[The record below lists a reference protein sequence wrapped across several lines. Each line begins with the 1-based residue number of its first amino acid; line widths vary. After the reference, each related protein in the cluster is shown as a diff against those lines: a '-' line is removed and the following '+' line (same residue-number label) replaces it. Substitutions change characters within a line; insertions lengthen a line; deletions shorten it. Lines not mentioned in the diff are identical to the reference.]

1 MMALIQR
8 FHQID
13 VEDKGSVGKQ
23 DVIKAITDAGDAT
36 YDEARETLKEVDVDS
51 AGRVELADYVD
62 VSAEE
67 RARGQKW
74 QGGMDEGQCK
84 QANGW
89 CAIGQV
95 AG

>member
-62 VSAEE
+62 VSAKE
-67 RARGQKW
+67 RARGQTW
-74 QGGMDEGQCK
+74 QSSTGEG
-84 QANGW
+84 AV
-89 CAIGQV
+89 QV
-95 AG
+95 GE